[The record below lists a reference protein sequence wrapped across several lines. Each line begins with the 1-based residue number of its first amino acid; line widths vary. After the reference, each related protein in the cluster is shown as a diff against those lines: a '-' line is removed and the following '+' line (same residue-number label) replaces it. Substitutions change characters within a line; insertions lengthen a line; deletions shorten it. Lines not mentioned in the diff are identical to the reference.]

1 MMKNKL
7 LPLILI
13 SLFATPAL
21 AEKPDFSGKGKPAE
35 EQLKTHKATMEA
47 KEDMDDDDGEMKREK
62 IKQEKKEKI
71 KEQDREQ
78 MQEMKEGSGQ
88 KKAMEKQSIKKSEQN
103 RNELG
108 KGSEQGQ
115 ESRETNSKKWWKFW
129 GE

>member
-21 AEKPDFSGKGKPAE
+21 AEKPDFAGKGKPTE
-35 EQLKTHKATMEA
+35 EQLKTHKAAMEA
-47 KEDMDDDDGEMKREK
+47 KDDLDDDGEMKREK

-78 MQEMKEGSGQ
+78 MQEMKENSGQ
-88 KKAMEKQSIKKSEQN
+88 TKAMEKQAEKKSEQS

-115 ESRETNSKKWWKFW
+115 AAREENSKKWWKFW

>member
-21 AEKPDFSGKGKPAE
+21 AEKPDFAGKGKPSE
-35 EQLKTHKATMEA
+35 EQLKTHKSAMEA
-47 KEDMDDDDGEMKREK
+47 KEDMDDDDGEMKQEK

-78 MQEMKEGSGQ
+78 MQEMKEGAEQ
-88 KKAMEKQSIKKSEQN
+88 KKGMEKQDAKKPEQN

-115 ESRETNSKKWWKFW
+115 AAREENSKKWWKFW

>member
-7 LPLILI
+7 FPLILI

-21 AEKPDFSGKGKPAE
+21 AEKPEFAGKGKPTE
-35 EQLKTHKATMEA
+35 EQLNAHKAAMEA
-47 KEDMDDDDGEMKREK
+47 KEDLDDDGQVKKERIKAKEK
-62 IKQEKKEKI
+62 KQKQEMNETG
-71 KEQDREQ
+71 
-78 MQEMKEGSGQ
+78 EMKEGSE
-88 KKAMEKQSIKKSEQN
+88 KMNAMEKQAAKKSEQN

-115 ESRETNSKKWWKFW
+115 ESREANSKKWWKFW

>member
-21 AEKPDFSGKGKPAE
+21 AEKPEFAGKGKPTE
-35 EQLKTHKATMEA
+35 EQLKTHKAAMEA
-47 KEDMDDDDGEMKREK
+47 KDDLDDDGEMKQEK

-78 MQEMKEGSGQ
+78 MQEMKEGSEQ
-88 KKAMEKQSIKKSEQN
+88 KKAMEKQAAKKSEQN

-115 ESRETNSKKWWKFW
+115 AAREENSKKWWKFW